1 MEVAVDRS
9 CPTCVRRVEV
19 EQMNYSECHHN
30 KSYTRILVIGLLIFF
45 ASCGQSL
52 ESHLERGEQYLKER
66 KYDAALMQFRAAV
79 DIDDISPE
87 AHWGLARAL
96 EKNDKFLETI
106 ESLQKTVN
114 LNPKNLEAQSK
125 LGNYFLLFNPPQVG
139 EAEKVLAQIFKH
151 DKKNIEGHILKA
163 SIASAKGKPE
173 AEVVKIL
180 REAIAFDK
188 KRTESYLA
196 LARFYMRLSKSDE
209 AEATIKEAIEVS
221 PKRALGYIEYGR
233 FFAFQ
238 NKIDEAA
245 DQFAKAEKAEPKNV
259 ETGLAIAS
267 FYASNNRYDDAEKK
281 YKSLVEV
288 QGKSPESLMDLGDFY
303 VIADRQKDAI
313 ATFQSILGN
322 NPDYARARYALTE
335 IHLSNRDFAKADG
348 EIEALLN
355 VNDQDAKALM
365 LKARRNLADNKAE
378 EAIKDL
384 ESVLKK
390 QPSLRD
396 ALYYMATAR
405 LSVGQI
411 SQAKAFI
418 GDLEKYHPNFRKAL
432 LLKIQAAF
440 ASGETETALREANLL
455 VFRAERAYAA
465 DASRAQEIQTLR
477 VNGMTSRGI
486 AYLQLG
492 NVKEALKD
500 LSKVVELSPSS
511 ASAKVNLARV
521 YRATGDL
528 AKAQET
534 YEAALKNEDDNFD
547 ALSGWTSVLN
557 QKGEQESARSKIDG
571 VLSKAKGDSGLQAA
585 LHFLRAG
592 TFNSQGD
599 SKNAEA
605 EYKKAIEL
613 DENYLPAYS
622 AFASLLISKNQTDA
636 AMEQYKQVVAKRPSA
651 SVYTLIGMLEDGR
664 GKTAEA
670 EKHYRKA
677 LEINP
682 DTPIA
687 ANNLAWLIADTGKG
701 NLDEAMRLAQDVTKM
716 NPKVASYYDTL
727 GWVYYKKGFKDQSVA
742 QFRKAVQLEN
752 DEARSNGR
760 QPDPGYRLRLGLAL
774 HEAGEKSS
782 AKVEVAAA
790 LRTGAQFRK
799 QDMAKAKEVLGEG

>member
-1 MEVAVDRS
+1 MI
-9 CPTCVRRVEV
+9 
-19 EQMNYSECHHN
+19 YSECHHN
-30 KSYTRILVIGLLIFF
+30 KNLARILVVSLFVFF
-45 ASCGQSL
+45 ASCSQSL

-79 DIDDISPE
+79 NIDDSSPE

-114 LNPKNLEAQSK
+114 LKPANLQAQSK
-125 LGNYFLLFNPPQVG
+125 LGNYFLLFNPPQVS
-139 EAEKVLAQIFKH
+139 EAEKVLATILKQ

-163 SIASAKGKPE
+163 SILTAQGKSE
-173 AEVVKIL
+173 DEVVRVL
-180 REAIAFDK
+180 RKAISFNK
-188 KRTESYLA
+188 KRSESYLA
-196 LARFYMRLSKSDE
+196 LSRYYMRIKNEEKAESAIQESIE
-209 AEATIKEAIEVS
+209 AN
-221 PKRALGYIEYGR
+221 PKRSLGYIEYGR
-233 FFAFQ
+233 FYTFQ
-238 NKIDEAA
+238 NKIDEAEE
-245 DQFAKAEKAEPKNV
+245 QFQKAEKAEPDNI
-259 ETGLAIAS
+259 EAGLAIAS
-267 FYASNNRYDDAEKK
+267 FYATNDKYEKAENK
-281 YKSLVEV
+281 YQSLVKV
-288 QGKSPESLMDLGDFY
+288 QKNSPESLMDLGEFY
-303 VIADRQKDAI
+303 VLADREKDAI
-313 ATFQSILGN
+313 DTFQQILKDN
-322 NPDYARARYALTE
+322 ADYARARYALTE
-335 IHLSNRDFAKADG
+335 IHLSKRDFAKADK
-348 EIEALLN
+348 EIENLLA
-355 VNDQDAKALM
+355 VNDQDAKAL
-365 LKARRNLADNKAE
+365 LLRARRYLADNKAE

-405 LSVGQI
+405 LSIGQI

-455 VFRAERAYAA
+455 VFRAERAYVA
-465 DASRAQEIQTLR
+465 DAYRAQEIQTLR
-477 VNGMTSRGI
+477 INGMTSRGI

-492 NVKEALKD
+492 KVKEALAD
-500 LSKVVELSPSS
+500 LTKVAEMSPSS
-511 ASAKVNLARV
+511 AGAKVNLARV

-528 AKAQET
+528 DKAKEI
-534 YEAALKNEDDNFD
+534 YEAALENEKDNFD
-547 ALSGWTSVLN
+547 ALSGLTAILN
-557 QKGEQESARSKIDG
+557 RKGNQDESRSLIAGAVKDAG
-571 VLSKAKGDSGLQAA
+571 NDKGLKAA

-592 TFNSQGD
+592 TFNSEGD
-599 SKNAEA
+599 AKKAEA

-613 DENYLPAYS
+613 DKNYLPAYS
-622 AFASLLISKNQTDA
+622 AYASLLISRNETDA
-636 AMEQYKQVVAKRPSA
+636 ALKQYQQVVSKRPSA

-664 GKTAEA
+664 GKLGAA

-727 GWVYYKKGFKDQSVA
+727 GWVYYKKGFKDQSVE
-742 QFRKAVQLEN
+742 QFRKAVQLE
-752 DEARSNGR
+752 EADARANGR
-760 QPDPGYRLRLGLAL
+760 TPDPGYRLRLGLAL
-774 HEAGEKSS
+774 HKAGDKSR
-782 AKVEVAAA
+782 ARAEVAAA
-790 LRTGAQFRK
+790 LKTGAQFRK
-799 QDMAKAKEVLGEG
+799 QEIAKAKEVLGDG